1 MRHALCMPGN
11 LMTHAIFGFDAPAD
25 ADRWVYHYTSLP
37 TAVAIATSGTFR
49 FNPMSKMN
57 DPREFKKLVVPV
69 MSTGRPLARRQLVST
84 ERIVNKRR
92 LAVRLGAFTRDDAAG
107 HGSSMVRT
115 DSRGYARP
123 MMWSH
128 YARNHRGVCFVFDRA
143 ALERALAAKFGSD
156 LLTGHIDY
164 LTLPAPG
171 AWTPLLEASEVH
183 AHGEALAAD
192 RFFTAY
198 KRELLFTK
206 NQDWS
211 VEREWRVAI
220 DNQPTGVVDVHLT
233 AGTVAGLVLGLSLR
247 RADLAAVRT
256 VATIFGIAN
265 DVARAYQHQVNV
277 IDVVPL
283 DTSGTTWRDYSRAEL
298 QSLGYL

>member
-1 MRHALCMPGN
+1 
-11 LMTHAIFGFDAPAD
+11 
-25 ADRWVYHYTSLP
+25 
-37 TAVAIATSGTFR
+37 
-49 FNPMSKMN
+49 MN
-57 DPREFKKLVVPV
+57 DPREFKKVVVPV
-69 MSTGRPLARRQLVST
+69 MSAGRPLTRRQLVST
-84 ERIVNKRR
+84 EHIVNERR

-107 HGSSMVRT
+107 SGSSMVRT

-123 MMWSH
+123 MMWTH

-143 ALERALAAKFGSD
+143 GLEIALRAKFGSD
-156 LLTGHIDY
+156 LLTGDVDY
-164 LTLPAPG
+164 LTLPTPG
-171 AWTPLLEASEVH
+171 AWTPLLEASDVH
-183 AHGEALAAD
+183 AYGEAAAAD
-192 RFFTAY
+192 KFFTSY

-220 DNQPTGVVDVHLT
+220 DNQPIGVVDVKL
-233 AGTVAGLVLGLSLR
+233 APGTVVGLVLGLSLR
-247 RADLAAVRT
+247 RADLTAVRT
-256 VATIFGIAN
+256 VATTFGIAD

-283 DTSGTTWRDYSRAEL
+283 DTSGTTWRDYTRSEL